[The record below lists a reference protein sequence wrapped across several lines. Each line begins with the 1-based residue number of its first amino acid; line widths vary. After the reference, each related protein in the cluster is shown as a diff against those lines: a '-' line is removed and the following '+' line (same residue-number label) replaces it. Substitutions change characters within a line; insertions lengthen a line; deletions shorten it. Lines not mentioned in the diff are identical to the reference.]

1 MNKNVLTIVLI
12 VLLLASLGSNTYL
25 YLNKLKSDK
34 ELQDKV
40 AIMNAKELLQSKLNS
55 MEDSLQLVI
64 QTFQNENQTL
74 VLKVEELEGDKNPR
88 VMAALQEIYRLRR
101 EVSNSINVDY
111 DGNSNTSNN
120 SNPSVGDQSESNNI
134 KNNTGSSEIAGNVS
148 KKSTKSSRTKAN
160 GSTNDVGNLDKLRLQ
175 LELLTVKVTE
185 LMAQIEVLTNE
196 KNEFVMTLNAEKEK
210 SASLEAENVDFRDR
224 LEKGARPQFGAL
236 LLIGLF
242 DKKGIMTET
251 LKASSIEKI
260 RVMFDVL
267 ENAMVTQPVEEEVL
281 IRIIDP
287 NGGVLSTTNARLSD
301 KSKVVSL
308 KQTINFD
315 GALQKAKWN
324 FPEKGVITGK
334 LSKGKY
340 TAELWT
346 RGLMRQ
352 KNNFTLN

>member
-1 MNKNVLTIVLI
+1 MNKNVLTIALV
-12 VLLLASLGSNTYL
+12 VLLLGSLGSNTYL

-34 ELQDKV
+34 DLQDKV
-40 AIMNAKELLQSKLNS
+40 AIMNAKEMLQIKLNS

-74 VLKVEELEGDKNPR
+74 VLKIEELEGDKNPR
-88 VMAALQEIYRLRR
+88 VIQAFQEIYRLRR
-101 EVSNSINVDY
+101 ELASGVNVDY
-111 DGNSNTSNN
+111 DGNNATSGNSDMNGQKRRVSNKVNN
-120 SNPSVGDQSESNNI
+120 NAE
-134 KNNTGSSEIAGNVS
+134 SSELAKNSS
-148 KKSTKSSRTKAN
+148 KKSKKVSPSNAKSSSK
-160 GSTNDVGNLDKLRLQ
+160 DFGNLDELRSQ
-175 LELLTVKVTE
+175 LETLTLKVTE

-210 SASLEAENVDFRDR
+210 SATLEAENVDFRDR

-236 LLIGLF
+236 LVVGLF

-251 LKASSIEKI
+251 FKASSIEKI

-287 NGGVLSTTNARLSD
+287 NGGVLSTTNARLAD
-301 KSKVVSL
+301 KSKVMSL

-324 FPEKGVITGK
+324 FPEKGVVTVK